1 MDKKLEFGSCPVPIG
16 KHDTVQ
22 LGHGSGGR
30 MMNDLIRE
38 MFLDRFNNQALSRR
52 EDHAVVQLGGN
63 RIAFSTDSFVV
74 DPLFFPG
81 GDIGDLAVN
90 GTVNDVAMSGASPL
104 FLSAGFIIEEGFSME
119 DLRRVTDSMVRSA
132 EAAGVQIVTG
142 DTKVVNKG
150 QADKLFI
157 NTAGIGGLERPYM
170 LGADRI
176 RTGDRIL
183 INGTVADHGV
193 AILSCREGL
202 AFETTVES
210 DSAPLNGLID
220 TILNTVGDQVHALRD
235 PTRGGVA
242 SALNEFAETSG
253 VGIRLDEARI
263 PIAEPVRG
271 ACELLGLDPLH
282 VANEGK
288 LLAVVDPAAA
298 DEALQAMRSHPYGG
312 EAAMIGDVVA
322 EDPGRVTL
330 RTRLGTWRIVDML
343 VGEQLPRIC

>member
-1 MDKKLEFGSCPVPIG
+1 MDNKEGFGSCPIPIAE
-16 KHDTVQ
+16 HDTVQ
-22 LGHGSGGR
+22 LGHGSGGC

-38 MFLDRFNNQALSRR
+38 MFLDRFDNEALSRR
-52 EDHAVVQLGGN
+52 EDQAVVELGGA

-90 GTVNDVAMSGASPL
+90 GTVNDIAMSGARPL
-104 FLSAGFIIEEGFSME
+104 FLSAGFIIEEGFHFE
-119 DLRRVTDSMVRSA
+119 DLRRVTSSMVRSA
-132 EAAGVQIVTG
+132 EAAGVKIVTG
-142 DTKVVNKG
+142 DTKVVNRG

-157 NTAGIGGLERPYM
+157 NTAGVGLMERPYL

-193 AILSCREGL
+193 AILSRREGL
-202 AFETTVES
+202 VFETTVES
-210 DSAPLNGLID
+210 DSAPLNGLIE
-220 TILNTVGDQVHALRD
+220 TILDVAGDQVHALRD

-242 SALNEFAETSG
+242 SALNEFAETAG
-253 VGIRLDEARI
+253 VGIRLDETRI
-263 PIAEPVRG
+263 PIAGPVRG

-288 LLAVVDPAAA
+288 LLAVVAA
-298 DEALQAMRSHPYGG
+298 DAAEAVLQAMRSHPYGG
-312 EAAMIGDVVA
+312 AAAMIGDVVA
-322 EDPGRVTL
+322 DDPGRVTL
-330 RTRLGTWRIVDML
+330 RTQLGTWRMVDML